1 MKDNFENIN
10 IDKIINL
17 NLDKD
22 LLKKRNNGLVLRDSW
37 IEILK
42 KYNIDYEKHASLS
55 SLIFE
60 IEEILNYETDLED
73 LEKLSEELQ
82 EINYYNYTNK

>member
-1 MKDNFENIN
+1 MKETIENIN
-10 IDKIINL
+10 IDEIINL

-42 KYNIDYEKHASLS
+42 KYNIDYEKHSTLS